1 VTSGG
6 TSAGPG
12 RRTYRDHR
20 PPVPPAPAP
29 TGSVGS
35 VIDDDL
41 LLTTVHDTGIRR
53 LQHAYADVVNRRAW
67 PELSD
72 LFLEDAAITVDT
84 RTHDPFRFVGGP
96 ALGEFIGSSIAHF
109 SFFEFV
115 VLNAHIA
122 FPDGPGAGSAVARL
136 YMCEHRQDAGTGR
149 WTTAF
154 GLYHDRY
161 ALVGSRWWFAGRD
174 YHSLAR
180 HAPDLEV
187 FGLPDPAPLVV
198 PGADAR

>member
-1 VTSGG
+1 V
-6 TSAGPG
+6 APFG
-12 RRTYRDHR
+12 RLRH
-20 PPVPPAPAP
+20 PVA
-29 TGSVGS
+29 SVVP

-41 LLTTVHDTGIRR
+41 LLTAVHDTGVRR

-67 PELSD
+67 PELGG
-72 LFLEDAAITVDT
+72 LFLDDAEVTVDT
-84 RTHDPFRFVGGP
+84 RTREPFRFVGGA
-96 ALGEFIGSSIAHF
+96 ALGGFIGDSIAHF

-115 VLNAHIA
+115 ILNAHIV
-122 FPDGPGAGSAVARL
+122 FPDGPGAGTAVARL
-136 YMCEHRQDAGTGR
+136 YMCEHRQDAATGR

-161 ALVGSRWWFAGRD
+161 SWEEGRWWFAGRD

-187 FGLPDPAPLVV
+187 FGLPDPPPLEV
-198 PGADAR
+198 PGAGAR